1 MRVPYYSGDLKSDAN
16 LENYPCPGLVS
27 VAGLTFGSAVGAT
40 ALKPYT
46 LSPARLSDVELRSFT
61 HEGNLHFIKNSFF
74 FGRLG
79 SRLQKPLK
87 PLNP

>member
-61 HEGNLHFIKNSFF
+61 TKGTCISSKTHFFSED
-74 FGRLG
+74 
-79 SRLQKPLK
+79 
-87 PLNP
+87 